1 MASKLSAEQLQLV
14 KWRLEHGETVSGQG
28 RVETFLSC
36 EFYTSRS
43 AGRPFYDDPKFAKWE
58 PQVTTKLHN
67 KVNNNVNEVQ
77 RSWQTNQIPFVAGLI
92 PTLRFCEIANE
103 AEKKSQAEF
112 QLLEVFRF
120 YVFICGVGRLVKL
133 AACSASL

>member
-58 PQVTTKLHN
+58 PQVTTKLLM
-67 KVNNNVNEVQ
+67 KIIITSMKCKEVGKQ
-77 RSWQTNQIPFVAGLI
+77 SKFPL
-92 PTLRFCEIANE
+92 
-103 AEKKSQAEF
+103 
-112 QLLEVFRF
+112 
-120 YVFICGVGRLVKL
+120 
-133 AACSASL
+133 